1 MRQRAAQMLLYPD
14 NQRFA
19 RKARHIHYAAT
30 EDHRIRI
37 EQIYTGGNGAGC
49 MIQELLYEGVIGYG

>member
-1 MRQRAAQMLLYPD
+1 MLLYPD

-19 RKARHIHYAAT
+19 RKTRHIHYAAT